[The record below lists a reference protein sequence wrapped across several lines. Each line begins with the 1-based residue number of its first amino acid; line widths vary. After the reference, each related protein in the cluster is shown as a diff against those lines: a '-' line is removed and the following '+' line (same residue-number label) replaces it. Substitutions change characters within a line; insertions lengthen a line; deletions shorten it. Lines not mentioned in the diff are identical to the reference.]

1 VALST
6 VQQTLRSL
14 FEQWGKPRH
23 LRVDNGPPWGPGND
37 LPPPLIL
44 WVLGLG
50 ILPIWNRPARP
61 TDNPKVERQNG
72 TVARW
77 GEPGRCSDFSAWE
90 EKLAWVARMQREK
103 YPTEAGRTR
112 LEAHP
117 ELLARERP
125 YQAAREEQEWQLA
138 RVTAYLSQGAWP
150 RQVSKKGQISI
161 YGKAYRVGEA
171 HGGKAVWL
179 RFDAATHDWVVRDRE
194 GEELARHN
202 ADQITKERICQL
214 QVSKPH
220 ASSKK
225 RRRQN
230 STPPGETLLYAA

>member
-1 VALST
+1 
-6 VQQTLRSL
+6 VQATLRSL
-14 FEQWGKPRH
+14 FEEWGKPLR
-23 LRVDNGPPWGPGND
+23 LRVDNGPPWGPGTD

-44 WVLGLG
+44 WLLGLG

-77 GEPGRCSDFSAWE
+77 GEPQRCANFAAWE
-90 EKLAWVARMQREK
+90 KKLAWVARMQREG
-103 YPTEAGRTR
+103 YPQAEGVTR

-117 ELLARERP
+117 QLLARERP
-125 YQAAREEQEWQLA
+125 YETAREGEEWQLEG
-138 RVTAYLSQGAWP
+138 VTEYLAQWEWP

-161 YGKAYRVGEA
+161 YGKAYRVGEP

-179 RFDAATHDWVVRDRE
+179 RFDRAGHAWVVRDRE
-194 GEELARHN
+194 GGELARHH
-202 ADQITKERICQL
+202 AEQITAERICQL

-230 STPPGETLLYAA
+230 STPPNVIELYAA